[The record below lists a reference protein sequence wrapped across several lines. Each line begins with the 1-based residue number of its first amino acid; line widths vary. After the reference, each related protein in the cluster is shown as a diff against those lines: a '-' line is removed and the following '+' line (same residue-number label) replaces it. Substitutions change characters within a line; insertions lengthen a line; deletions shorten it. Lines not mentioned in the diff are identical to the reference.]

1 MKKTF
6 IPNQKPELLDQNSKK
21 SKKGVLGSI
30 KRQLSLLKK
39 KSKTN
44 DEAPK
49 RQFTNSPNFELPR
62 MTSTPVHPTCID
74 FSKSNSELQDLSP
87 LYRTTALREAFHVMI
102 NILFLRGLYIKP
114 FGFFRCFCLF
124 H

>member
-6 IPNQKPELLDQNSKK
+6 IPNQKPELIKQK

-30 KRQLSLLKK
+30 KRQMSLLKK
-39 KSKTN
+39 NLKTN

-102 NILFLRGLYIKP
+102 NILFLRGLYIEP
-114 FGFFRCFCLF
+114 FGFFRCLF